1 MKCKAASGDVAQSL
15 IELEVSLPSGRCATV
30 SVLESGTVADLK
42 RAAQKSLVQG
52 FLRLATADGYLLNPT
67 DSLRLSGL
75 QDGDCI
81 AAVAQQPKIA
91 TSGSAFALWCVG
103 GDRIVTWGEAHNG
116 ADSSTIRRELRSGL
130 CLCCD
135 PNVAPA

>member
-1 MKCKAASGDVAQSL
+1 M
-15 IELEVSLPSGRCATV
+15 
-30 SVLESGTVADLK
+30 
-42 RAAQKSLVQG
+42 VQG
-52 FLRLATADGYLLNPT
+52 FLRLATADGHLLNPT

-130 CLCCD
+130 CLCCALGRWIQGSVVTWGHGPSGGD
-135 PNVAPA
+135 SSRVQIGSGTCSRFVAHTLLLPPFWQMEAW